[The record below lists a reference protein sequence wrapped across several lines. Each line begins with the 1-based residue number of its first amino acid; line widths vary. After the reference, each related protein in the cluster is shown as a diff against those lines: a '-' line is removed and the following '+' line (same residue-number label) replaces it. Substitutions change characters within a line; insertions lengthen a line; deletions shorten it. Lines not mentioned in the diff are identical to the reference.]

1 MFKELAIPL
10 QKKVVFQVNDDIGS
24 NILVGCGFT
33 VAKGSSIGSKQ
44 GSQTPF
50 GPVPGSASLSSTHTI
65 DTLVQD

>member
-1 MFKELAIPL
+1 MFKELGIPL

-24 NILVGCGFT
+24 NILVGCT